1 MGSRRRIHEKMSHVV
16 TRGRAK
22 RSRRVRCPV
31 CQAAALRVHRDG
43 LDRWLSRL
51 KPAHRYSCS
60 DPACGWSGRIAAGSS
75 TSRLA
80 RPLGPLPL
88 STWLMIG
95 AVLVLAAVDGTHRYL
110 KARAAERERLEIQ
123 LAAAEAGTEATA
135 SGFPAGWHFAGNP
148 LPTRD
153 PRAQSNPSQ
162 LTLLRGCVWGSPGRD
177 PYRGSTEQALKAARL
192 PPEVVHRVSALIAGG
207 AASAELEIGNDGIR
221 TLDGR
226 REFSPNVPAMAF
238 GHSMCFDTV
247 VNFKPGH
254 VEPARLY
261 EASASDG
268 RLFSVMVP
276 SVCGNVS
283 VLSERA
289 VAGDDPGPD
298 DQGQVLAERAELP
311 DTPASPRA
319 ALAPMAASEAGLGG
333 RRLTRLGGSNRPT
346 GGGGGGGPRKVTPT
360 TTNTVPEPGT
370 IAMVPL
376 ALAVMAWTM
385 RRRRRCADLKKSRRA
400 P

>member
-1 MGSRRRIHEKMSHVV
+1 MLQVV
-16 TRGRAK
+16 TRGRSGSK
-22 RSRRVRCPV
+22 RSRRIRCTV
-31 CQAAALRVHRDG
+31 CSAAVVRVHRDG
-43 LDRWLSRL
+43 LDRWLSRFR
-51 KPAHRYSCS
+51 PAHRYRCS
-60 DPACGWSGRIAAGSS
+60 DPGCGWEGRLAAGPS
-75 TSRLA
+75 TSRLTRA
-80 RPLGPLPL
+80 LGPLPL

-110 KARAAERERLEIQ
+110 KAEAAERERLAIQ
-123 LAAAEAGTEATA
+123 RAAAEAGTDATA

-148 LPTRD
+148 LPAQD
-153 PRAQSNPSQ
+153 PRARANPSQ

-192 PPEVVHRVSALIAGG
+192 PPEVVHEVSALIASG
-207 AASAELEIGNDGIR
+207 AASAHLEISNDGIR

-226 REFSPNVPAMAF
+226 REFSPKVPAMAF
-238 GHSMCFDTV
+238 GQSLCFDTV
-247 VNFKPGH
+247 VNFQPGH
-254 VEPARLY
+254 VEPARLF
-261 EASASDG
+261 EASARDG

-283 VLSERA
+283 VLSERP
-289 VAGDDPGPD
+289 VASDDPGPD

-311 DTPASPRA
+311 DTPAGVRA
-319 ALAPMAASEAGLGG
+319 ATAPASASDGGPGG
-333 RRLTRLGGSNRPT
+333 RRLARTSANHPP
-346 GGGGGGGPRKVTPT
+346 GGGGTGTRKVGGAA
-360 TTNTVPEPGT
+360 TNTVPEPGT

-385 RRRRRCADLKKSRRA
+385 RRRRRQPRLKKSRRA

>member
-1 MGSRRRIHEKMSHVV
+1 MFQVSSTGPKSRTNRI
-16 TRGRAK
+16 
-22 RSRRVRCPV
+22 RCPV
-31 CQAAALRVHRDG
+31 CSAAVVRVHRDG
-43 LDRWLSRL
+43 LDRWLSQFR
-51 KPAHRYSCS
+51 PARRYTCS
-60 DPACGWSGRIAAGSS
+60 DLGCGWSGRLAAAPSA
-75 TSRLA
+75 SRLA

-95 AVLVLAAVDGTHRYL
+95 AVLVLAAVDGTHRTL
-110 KARAAERERLEIQ
+110 KARAAERERLELR
-123 LAAAEAGTEATA
+123 LAAAEAGTDATA

-148 LPTRD
+148 LPAQD
-153 PRAQSNPSQ
+153 PRALANPSQ

-192 PPEVVHRVSALIAGG
+192 PPEVVHEVSALIARG
-207 AASAELEIGNDGIR
+207 AASADLEISDDGIR

-226 REFSPNVPAMAF
+226 REFSPRVPAMAF
-238 GHSMCFDTV
+238 GHSLCFDTT
-247 VNFKPGH
+247 VNFQPGH
-254 VEPARLY
+254 VEPARLF
-261 EASASDG
+261 EASARDG

-289 VAGDDPGPD
+289 VAGDGSGPD
-298 DQGQVLAERAELP
+298 DQGQVLAARAELP
-311 DTPASPRA
+311 DTPRATRA
-319 ALAPMAASEAGLGG
+319 AMAPASASDGGIGGLRRARSSAG
-333 RRLTRLGGSNRPT
+333 SPP
-346 GGGGGGGPRKVTPT
+346 GGGGTGARKVGVAAA
-360 TTNTVPEPGT
+360 NNVPEPGT

-385 RRRRRCADLKKSRRA
+385 RRRRQRPPLKKSRRA